1 MTHRFNTTVHSVM
14 EWANSEL
21 AHVGRIVAVEDPDLQ
36 YAYAQS
42 TLNGMLYLRNALK
55 QMVEDPEYEHAKGD
69 LLRTHNSVVRVAKHL
84 IKDYD
89 LDLQAIKTFNSR
101 HTLGDLSYLDE
112 EAAKPVAKNNS
123 NANTTKHNKKVK
135 AKATNNTRKTN
146 LQRGG

>member
-1 MTHRFNTTVHSVM
+1 MAHRFNTTVHSVM

-21 AHVGRIVAVEDPDLQ
+21 AHVGRIAGMEDPDLQ

-55 QMVEDPEYEHAKGD
+55 QMVEDPEYAYAKGD

-84 IKDYD
+84 MKDYD
-89 LDLQAIKTFNSR
+89 LDLKAIEAFNTR
-101 HTLGDLSYLDE
+101 HTLGDLTYLNE
-112 EAAKPVAKNNS
+112 KINNNGTRAVPKNNV
-123 NANTTKHNKKVK
+123 KKTRK
-135 AKATNNTRKTN
+135 AK

>member
-1 MTHRFNTTVHSVM
+1 MAHRFNTTVHSVM

-21 AHVGRIVAVEDPDLQ
+21 AHVGRIAGMEDSDLQ

-55 QMVEDPEYEHAKGD
+55 QMVEDPEYAHAKGD
-69 LLRTHNSVVRVAKHL
+69 LLRTHNSVIRVAKHL

-89 LDLQAIKTFNSR
+89 LDLKAIEAFNTR
-101 HTLGDLSYLDE
+101 HTLGDLTYLNE
-112 EAAKPVAKNNS
+112 KANNNGSRAAPKNNV
-123 NANTTKHNKKVK
+123 KKTRK
-135 AKATNNTRKTN
+135 AK

>member
-1 MTHRFNTTVHSVM
+1 M

-21 AHVGRIVAVEDPDLQ
+21 AHVGRIAGMEDPDLQ

-55 QMVEDPEYEHAKGD
+55 QMVEDPEYERSKGD
-69 LLRTHNSVVRVAKHL
+69 LLRMHNSVVRVAKHL

-89 LDLQAIKTFNSR
+89 LDLKAIEAFNTR
-101 HTLGDLSYLDE
+101 HTLGDLTYLNE
-112 EAAKPVAKNNS
+112 KANNNKGSRAAPKNNV
-123 NANTTKHNKKVK
+123 KKTRK
-135 AKATNNTRKTN
+135 AK